1 MQHVLSMGKIFFR
14 QIRPFHSSKS
24 VKTGFIILIGL
35 FFLTGF
41 VFVQSGCSQIKTRKQ
56 TELVSEK
63 FNFETEDGTAKLIG
77 DCANIGNYHP
87 IQVQGYGLVNGLPGT
102 GGDDVNSL
110 ERRMVYDEMTRM
122 GIRDVRAI
130 LANPTTAVVNIL
142 GYMRPGIQE
151 GDFFDVE
158 VRLPPE
164 TSAKSLRG
172 GWLMTT
178 KLEEMAYLGGSLKEG
193 KTLALVQGPIMI
205 DDPLATESSNP
216 SGLKQGIILSGARVK
231 ESRSLILNMKS
242 GAESVF
248 ATDRIAKEINNRFF
262 VSAGQKKG
270 MATAKTDS
278 LIVLDVHP
286 DYAKDVARYVRVIL
300 AIACYE
306 NPAKQL
312 RRIERLKTELLI
324 PEKSQQAAFQLEAI
338 GKKGIESLRS
348 ALNNPNPEV
357 RFHAATSLAYLGDGT
372 SAKILAEIARNE
384 PAFRVYALNALS
396 VLRTDIEAE
405 MALQELLH
413 VSSAETRYGAFRAL
427 YNRNQYDRT
436 IRGENLG
443 NQFSYHGITTNAPA
457 MVHISK
463 SKRPEIVL
471 FGSDIYLKQ
480 PFGLEAGAI
489 IFVNGQSPQNVVVKK
504 FVLSGID
511 EQRTVSN
518 KLDDVIRA
526 VVELGGTYPDVF
538 QMLIQADQMKVL
550 SCRLEI
556 DCLPEPNRVYHR
568 PGSNNDNNEPVQESA
583 KKKTIWERMNPKN
596 WFNSNP
602 GEKSSDFEG
611 TINTSE
617 RE

>member
-1 MQHVLSMGKIFFR
+1 MQLILSIGRTF
-14 QIRPFHSSKS
+14 SKQFDRFYTLKA
-24 VKTGFIILIGL
+24 VKTGLIIVIGL
-35 FFLTGF
+35 FFLIGF
-41 VFVQSGCSQIKTRKQ
+41 LSGCSQLKTRKKDD
-56 TELVSEK
+56 LMSDK
-63 FNFETEDGTAKLIG
+63 FSFETEDGASKLIG
-77 DCANIGNYHP
+77 DCASIGNYHP
-87 IQVQGYGLVNGLPGT
+87 IQVHGYGLVNCLPGT
-102 GGDDVNSL
+102 GGDDINSL
-110 ERRMVYDEMTRM
+110 ERRIVYDEMNRM

-164 TSAKSLRG
+164 TTAKSLRG
-172 GWLMTT
+172 GWLMKT
-178 KLEEMAYLGGSLKEG
+178 KLEEMAFLNGSLKEG
-193 KTLALVQGPIMI
+193 RTLALVEGPIMI
-205 DDPLATESSNP
+205 DDPLATESSN
-216 SGLKQGIILSGARVK
+216 SAGLKQGVILSGARVK
-231 ESRSLILNMKS
+231 ESRSLTLHMKS
-242 GAESVF
+242 GAESAF

-262 VSAGQKKG
+262 VSVGQKKG

-286 DYAKDVARYVRVIL
+286 DYAKDVARYVRVIQS
-300 AIACYE
+300 IACYE
-306 NPAKQL
+306 NKAKQL

-324 PEKSQQAAFQLEAI
+324 PEKSQQAAFQLEAL
-338 GKKGIESLRS
+338 GKKGIEVLRGG
-348 ALNNPNPEV
+348 LNSSNAEV
-357 RFHAATSLAYLGDGT
+357 RFHAAASLAYLGDGT
-372 SAKILAEIARNE
+372 PAKILADIARNE

-413 VSSAETRYGAFRAL
+413 VPSAETRYGAFRAL

-443 NQFSYHGITTNAPA
+443 NQFSYHGIATSGPA

-471 FGSDIYLKQ
+471 LGSDIHLKQ

-504 FVLSGID
+504 FALSGID

-518 KLDDVIRA
+518 KLDEVIRA

-538 QMLIQADQMKVL
+538 QMLVQADQMKVL

-556 DCLPEPNRVYHR
+556 DCLPEPNRVYRR
-568 PGSNNDNNEPVQESA
+568 PGSNEDEEPSPELSQ
-583 KKKTIWERMNPKN
+583 KKTVWERMNPKN
-596 WFNSNP
+596 WFNTNP
-602 GEKSSDFEG
+602 GGNSSDFEG
-611 TINTSE
+611 TTNTSV

>member
-1 MQHVLSMGKIFFR
+1 MQHFLSLEKKIFG
-14 QIRPFHSSKS
+14 QINRFYSLKKGWNGCI
-24 VKTGFIILIGL
+24 VLIGIA
-35 FFLTGF
+35 FLIGF
-41 VFVQSGCSQIKTRKQ
+41 TSGCSQLKPQKKN
-56 TELVSEK
+56 EFASEK
-63 FNFETEDGTAKLIG
+63 FSFESADGTSKLVG

-87 IQVQGYGLVNGLPGT
+87 IQVQGYGLVNCLPGT

-130 LANPTTAVVNIL
+130 LADPTTAVVNIL
-142 GYMRPGIQE
+142 AYMRPGIQE
-151 GDFFDVE
+151 GDFCDVE

-164 TSAKSLRG
+164 TNAKSLRG
-172 GWLMTT
+172 GWLMKT
-178 KLEEMAYLGGSLKEG
+178 KLEEMAFLGGSIKEG
-193 KTLALVQGPIMI
+193 RTMALVEGPIMV
-205 DDPLATESSNP
+205 DDPLATETSNP
-216 SGLKQGIILSGARVK
+216 AGLKQGIILSGARVK
-231 ESRSLILNMKS
+231 ESRSLTINMKS
-242 GAESVF
+242 GAESAF
-248 ATDRIAKEINNRFF
+248 ATDRIAKEINHRFH
-262 VSAGQKKG
+262 VSVGQKKG

-278 LIVLDVHP
+278 LIALEIHP
-286 DYAKDVARYVRVIL
+286 NYAKDVARYVRVVQ

-306 NPAKQL
+306 TPAKQL
-312 RRIERLKTELLI
+312 HRIERLKTDLLI

-338 GKKGIESLRS
+338 GKKGSEALRGGLS
-348 ALNNPNPEV
+348 SPNTEV

-372 SAKILAEIARNE
+372 PSKILADIARNE

-405 MALQELLH
+405 IALQELLH
-413 VSSAETRYGAFRAL
+413 VPSAETRYGAFRAL
-427 YNRNQYDRT
+427 CNRNQYDRT

-443 NQFSYHGITTNAPA
+443 NQFSYHGIATNGSA
-457 MVHISK
+457 MVHLSK

-471 FGSDIYLKQ
+471 FGSDIHLRQ
-480 PFGLEAGAI
+480 PFGLEAGAV
-489 IFVNGQSPQNVVVKK
+489 IFVNGQSPEAVIVKK
-504 FVLSGID
+504 FALNGVD

-538 QMLIQADQMKVL
+538 QMLVQANQMKIL

-568 PGSNNDNNEPVQESA
+568 PGSSEDENTLMPESL
-583 KKKTIWERMNPKN
+583 KKKTVWERMNPKN
-596 WFNSNP
+596 WFSTNP
-602 GEKSSDFEG
+602 GGNSSDFEG
-611 TINTSE
+611 TTNTSV

>member
-1 MQHVLSMGKIFFR
+1 MQYISSLGKNFSK
-14 QIRPFHSSKS
+14 QISLFPSSKT
-24 VKTGFIILIGL
+24 VKTGFIVLIGL
-35 FFLTGF
+35 FFLTA
-41 VFVQSGCSQIKTRKQ
+41 VLSGCSPFKTQNKND
-56 TELVSEK
+56 TVSEK
-63 FNFETEDGTAKLIG
+63 FTFETADGTAKLVG

-87 IQVQGYGLVNGLPGT
+87 VQVQGYGLVNCLPGT

-110 ERRMVYDEMTRM
+110 ERRIVYDEMTRM

-130 LANPTTAVVNIL
+130 LADPTTAVVNIL
-142 GYMRPGIQE
+142 AYMRPGIQE
-151 GDFFDVE
+151 GDVFDVE

-164 TSAKSLRG
+164 TNAKSLRG
-172 GWLMTT
+172 GWLMKT
-178 KLEEMAYLGGSLKEG
+178 KLEEMAYLGGTLKEG
-193 KTLALVQGPIMI
+193 KTLALVEGPIMI

-231 ESRSLILNMKS
+231 ESRFLTLNMKS
-242 GAESVF
+242 GAESAF

-262 VSAGQKKG
+262 VAAGQKKG

-278 LIVLDVHP
+278 LIALEVHP

-300 AIACYE
+300 SIACYE
-306 NPAKQL
+306 NQAKQI

-338 GKKGIESLRS
+338 GKKGIEPLRNG
-348 ALNNPNPEV
+348 LNSPNTEV

-372 SAKILAEIARNE
+372 PAKILADIARNE

-396 VLRTDIEAE
+396 VLRTDVEAE
-405 MALQELLH
+405 IALQELLH

-436 IRGENLG
+436 IRGEHLG
-443 NQFSYHGITTNAPA
+443 NQFGYHGIATNAPP
-457 MVHISK
+457 MVHLSK

-489 IFVNGQSPQNVVVKK
+489 IFVNGQSPKNVVVKK
-504 FVLSGID
+504 FALSGID

-538 QMLIQADQMKVL
+538 QMLVQADQMKVL

-568 PGSNNDNNEPVQESA
+568 PGSSDDIEPAQESP
-583 KKKTIWERMNPKN
+583 KKKTVWERMNPKN
-596 WFNSNP
+596 WFGTNP
-602 GEKSSDFEG
+602 GGNSSDFDG
-611 TINTSE
+611 TANTPE